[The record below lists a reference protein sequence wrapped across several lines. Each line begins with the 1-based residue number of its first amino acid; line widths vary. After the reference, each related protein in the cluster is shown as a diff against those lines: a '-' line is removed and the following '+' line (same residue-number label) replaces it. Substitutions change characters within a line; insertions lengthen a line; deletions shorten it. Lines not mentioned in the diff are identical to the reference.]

1 MGKSGKSKKIKA
13 SAKQANKEQ
22 SDLPHEDQSI
32 PFLPLSK
39 QDDPQELKY
48 IHLYLLK

>member
-1 MGKSGKSKKIKA
+1 MGKSGKSKKSKA

-32 PFLPLSK
+32 PSLLVSMQNDNQK
-39 QDDPQELKY
+39 LKHT
-48 IHLYLLK
+48 HLYLLK

>member
-1 MGKSGKSKKIKA
+1 MGKSGKSKKSKA

-32 PFLPLSK
+32 PSLPVSIK
-39 QDDPQELKY
+39 DDNKELKY
-48 IHLYLLK
+48 THL